1 MKDELTEL
9 QEFMDYL
16 DTLDAEK
23 IKKENQEFHDKK
35 TADYKELN
43 LRYERINL
51 KQIQKKY
58 TTQYVDESI
67 M

>member
-9 QEFMDYL
+9 EEFMNYL
-16 DTLDAEK
+16 DTLDIEK
-23 IKKENQEFHDKK
+23 IKKENREFNDKK

-43 LRYERINL
+43 LRYQRINL

-58 TTQYVDESI
+58 IKEYIDESI